1 MKATLKPYYKSRKI
15 TKDDY
20 KHILRKCVPKV
31 RLKTNVHR
39 LDKIHTKWEVSFFL
53 RIFDENNLFVLL
65 IGPLIAYLKRLSIK
79 KCLSFHYL
87 ILLTVPNESY
97 HF

>member
-31 RLKTNVHR
+31 RLKANVNRLERIRTYEVGSFISFTN
-39 LDKIHTKWEVSFFL
+39 F
-53 RIFDENNLFVLL
+53 
-65 IGPLIAYLKRLSIK
+65 
-79 KCLSFHYL
+79 
-87 ILLTVPNESY
+87 
-97 HF
+97 